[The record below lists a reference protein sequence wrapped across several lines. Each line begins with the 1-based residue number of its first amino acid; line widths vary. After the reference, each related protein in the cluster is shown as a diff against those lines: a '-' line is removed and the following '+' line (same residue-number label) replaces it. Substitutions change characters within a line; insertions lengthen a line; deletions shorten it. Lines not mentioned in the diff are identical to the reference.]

1 MKRWLLAAAGVC
13 VVAIAIVVAQD
24 RDPFTGTWT
33 LNVAKSTMVSPSTA
47 SKSETVTYKHVNGE
61 EIYASDAVTA
71 EGEAE
76 HTDYRGVYDGPLG
89 TIKTTIAGKVTAE
102 GPLQLRQL
110 DPRTRLRIAMR
121 KDGTLNGIIVRR
133 LAADGRSITSSIL
146 RFDNDGRIVVN
157 ETRWFDKK

>member
-1 MKRWLLAAAGVC
+1 MKRLILAGVPLI
-13 VVAIAIVVAQD
+13 VVAAIVVAQE

-33 LNVAKSTMVSPSTA
+33 LNVAKSTMVSPATA

-71 EGEAE
+71 SGEAE
-76 HTDYRGVYDGPLG
+76 HTDYRGVYDGPFG
-89 TIKTTIAGKVTAE
+89 TIKTTIAGKVTSDGA
-102 GPLQLRQL
+102 LQLRKL

-133 LAADGRSITSSIL
+133 LSEDGRSITSSIL
-146 RFDNDGRIVVN
+146 RFDNDGRIVVH
-157 ETRWFDKK
+157 ETRWFDKN

>member
-1 MKRWLLAAAGVC
+1 MKVQMLAGATLL
-13 VVAIAIVVAQD
+13 VATAIVIAQD
-24 RDPFTGTWT
+24 RDRFTGTWT

-47 SKSETVTYKHVNGE
+47 SKSETVTYRHVNGE

-71 EGEAE
+71 NGEPE

-89 TIKTTIAGKVTAE
+89 TIKTTIAGKVTSE
-102 GPLQLRQL
+102 GALQLRQL

-133 LAADGRSITSSIL
+133 LAEDGRSITSSIL
-146 RFDNDGRIVVN
+146 RFDNDGRVVVY

>member
-1 MKRWLLAAAGVC
+1 MKALLV
-13 VVAIAIVVAQD
+13 VSTTLIVAIAIVAAQEHD
-24 RDPFTGTWT
+24 AFTGTWT
-33 LNVAKSTMVSPSTA
+33 LNVAKSTMVSPSTS
-47 SKSETVTYKHVNGE
+47 SKSETVTYRHANGE
-61 EIYASDAVTA
+61 EIYTSDAVTA
-71 EGEAE
+71 NGEPE
-76 HTDYRGVYDGPLG
+76 HTDYRGVYDGAPG
-89 TIKTTIAGKVTAE
+89 TIKTTIAGKVTSE

-110 DPRTRLRIAMR
+110 DARTRLRIAMR